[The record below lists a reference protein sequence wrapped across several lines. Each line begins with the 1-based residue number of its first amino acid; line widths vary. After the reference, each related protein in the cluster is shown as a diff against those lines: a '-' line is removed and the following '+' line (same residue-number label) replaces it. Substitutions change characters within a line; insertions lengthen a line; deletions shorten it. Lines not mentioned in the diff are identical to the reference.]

1 MNKQIFKDKIKKN
14 KDIVLIGSF
23 LLFLLILTV
32 SISAFNFPT
41 SSNKVT
47 TTIYSSNI
55 TNFTE
60 LQDAPSSYSGSSGKC
75 VAVNGG
81 GTGLTFVEC
90 SAGGSYVPYSGASG
104 TVNLNGQALTNLGS
118 LIVAGLTTTQNL
130 VPTTDNLYSLGNSTN
145 RYQNIYGVNIY
156 GTTINSTNISS
167 QNINSNNVNSTN
179 VNSQTVTTTNTNISS
194 NLTIG
199 GFNVNK
205 QGTDLVITLE

>member
-1 MNKQIFKDKIKKN
+1 MNKKMFKDKIKKN
-14 KDIVLIGSF
+14 KDIILIGSF

-32 SISAFNFPT
+32 SVSAFNFP
-41 SSNKVT
+41 SNSNKVT

-60 LQDAPSSYSGSSGKC
+60 LLDTPNSYSGNSGKC

-104 TVNLNGQALTNLGS
+104 TVNLNGQALTNVGA
-118 LIVAGLTTTQNL
+118 LIVAGLTTTQDL
-130 VPTTDNLYSLGNSTN
+130 IPTTNNLYSIGNTTN
-145 RYQNIYGVNIY
+145 RYQNIYGINIY
-156 GTTINSTNISS
+156 GTTINSTNITSS
-167 QNINSNNVNSTN
+167 NINSNSLNSTN
-179 VNSQTVTTTNTNISS
+179 VSSQLIDSNNVNVST

-199 GFNVNK
+199 GFKVNK
-205 QGTDLVITLE
+205 VGTDLVITLT